1 MTASFFEETGVKI
14 SPSLMCAD
22 QANLAAEVSALE
34 AIGADMIHL
43 DIMDAHFAPNMPMGL
58 GALSDLRGRTS
69 LPFDVHLMVEDND
82 WFISQLA
89 EIGVQQVAV
98 HAESA
103 RHLDR
108 TLGLIRDIG
117 AEAGVALNPAT
128 PLDILE
134 HVLGRLDFVL
144 LMTVNPGFA
153 GQKLVPSAFEKIA
166 ACRDFLAARDA
177 NVPISVDGN
186 VSFENIPPMV
196 GAGAGILVAGTSSIY
211 NSGGDIDEN
220 RLKTVAAVAEGVA
233 LAAGGA
239 GDS

>member
-1 MTASFFEETGVKI
+1 MTASFFDETGVRI

-22 QANLAAEVSALE
+22 QANLAGEVANLE

-58 GALSDLRGRTS
+58 GALSDLRDRTS

-89 EIGVQQVAV
+89 EIGVQYVAV

-134 HVLGRLDFVL
+134 HVLGRLDFVM
-144 LMTVNPGFA
+144 LMTVNPGFGGQSLIEGVFPKMERIRKRIDQLGLDTLIEVDGGVKTHNAHQFTAA
-153 GQKLVPSAFEKIA
+153 GAHALVSGSGVFGAEDRVAAIA
-166 ACRDFLAARDA
+166 A
-177 NVPISVDGN
+177 
-186 VSFENIPPMV
+186 
-196 GAGAGILVAGTSSIY
+196 
-211 NSGGDIDEN
+211 
-220 RLKTVAAVAEGVA
+220 LKA
-233 LAAGGA
+233 
-239 GDS
+239 S